1 MIDKESI
8 MGIAKRMSANNSY
21 KLDELI
27 DEYFGD
33 VGHEDLLQGILS
45 LSLKGGWYLSTLYP
59 LVDKLKPKIYT
70 VYILQ
75 QDTTVVY
82 VGKST
87 DLISRL
93 NIHAKEK
100 EFNKVFVITLKDAAT
115 QTLCEN
121 SLILKYLP
129 KYNKAVNIG
138 EVTLDTSFEEEKL
151 SLEDWMNCVDW
162 FTRPNHHIYKRLC
175 YFITP
180 SGYLI
185 YKSLKDELCF
195 KTENS
200 RVVFNK
206 LVDSGETY
214 SKPSIETQLKQAA
227 DLVSNPQIFSK
238 VTKGVYKFG
247 KYFITDKGNWRV
259 EGSTKWYKNVNVN
272 MITKELIKDMVVSA
286 TVSTDPV
293 PLWFGKYKGKLY
305 SEILETDPSYCDW
318 LRAKLSKAEL
328 SRII

>member
-1 MIDKESI
+1 MINKESI
-8 MGIAKRMSANNSY
+8 MGIAKRMAANNSY
-21 KLDELI
+21 KLEELVY
-27 DEYFGD
+27 EYFGN
-33 VGHEDLLQGILS
+33 VKPEDLLQEILS
-45 LSLKGGWYLSTLYP
+45 LSSKDGWYLSTLYP
-59 LVDKLKPKIYT
+59 LVDKLKPKIFT

-75 QDTTVVY
+75 QDETVVY
-82 VGKST
+82 VGKSI
-87 DLISRL
+87 DLMSRL

-115 QTLCEN
+115 QALCEN
-121 SLILKYLP
+121 SLIFKYLP

-138 EVTLDTSFEEEKL
+138 EVTLDTFFEEEKL
-151 SLEDWMNCVDW
+151 SLVDWMNYVDW
-162 FTRPNHHIYKRLC
+162 FTRPNHHLYKRLY

-185 YKSLKDELCF
+185 YKSSKDELCF
-195 KTENS
+195 KRENS
-200 RVVFNK
+200 CVIFNK
-206 LVDSGETY
+206 IADSVETY

-238 VTKGVYKFG
+238 VTRGVYKFG

-286 TVSTDPV
+286 AVSTDPV

-305 SEILETDPSYCDW
+305 SEILEIDPSYCDW
-318 LRAKLSKAEL
+318 LRSKLSKAEL
-328 SRII
+328 GRII